1 MSANRFEVPESITAH
16 GAEVSDQVAAIVRA
30 LEVRQAR
37 EGAAALDSTLHIV
50 PRPLRPLV
58 KKVLGL

>member
-1 MSANRFEVPESITAH
+1 MSRPTFEVPPSITAH
-16 GAEVSDQVAAIVRA
+16 GPDVADGVAEIVRA

-37 EGAAALDSTLHIV
+37 EGAAALDATLHIV